1 MPEFY
6 HGSVTFYRTN
16 DRVRNKKVVAQQRC
30 KVVLL
35 SFLLLMAFLGLLLL
49 LQPYLMSWYGPDGT
63 EDGVPLENLNQ
74 NRPIVDPV
82 ERNLCLLES
91 DQGMCM
97 AAMPRED
104 YVQQSNVATYYEIGV
119 QQTNFRFALVALLTF
134 VTFTQCT

>member
-1 MPEFY
+1 MPEFN
-6 HGSVTFYRTN
+6 HGSVTDYRTN
-16 DRVRNKKVVAQQRC
+16 NRVRNKKVVAQQRC

-49 LQPYLMSWYGPDGT
+49 LQPYMMSWYGPDGT

-74 NRPIVDPV
+74 ERPIVDPV

-104 YVQQSNVATYYEIGV
+104 YFQPSYVANPYRIIP
-119 QQTNFRFALVALLTF
+119 
-134 VTFTQCT
+134 